1 MNHVYVILTL
11 ININFNNEFV
21 CSSWVYKINWNYVIL
36 FHCENGNEV
45 KFPIRKLYKKK
56 IPRKDKMLQIWW
68 GTNKDIYRLLDN
80 VMTN

>member
-1 MNHVYVILTL
+1 MNHVYVISTL

-21 CSSWVYKINWNYVIL
+21 WLSWVYKINWNYVIL

-56 IPRKDKMLQIWW
+56 
-68 GTNKDIYRLLDN
+68 YRE
-80 VMTN
+80 MTKCYKFGGELIKIFIL